1 MFLLHFVMDLC
12 FDSLPV
18 AALFFIDGV
27 IIAQERSQNRHT
39 ETGVLKTA
47 TAYGRRNTGC
57 ADGQV
62 SPFSDTR

>member
-1 MFLLHFVMDLC
+1 MDLR

-27 IIAQERSQNRHT
+27 IIAQERSQNRHM

-57 ADGQV
+57 AAGRFRLFPTPV
-62 SPFSDTR
+62 RIP